1 MIVNERPLDVQ
12 SRNKEG
18 WKTEAVDGSKQHS
31 IDRGSYFLLTGQE
44 ILERICQL
52 EILMSHY
59 LALRVRFQMAPGQRG
74 GRAQGPNIVC
84 YCSNEQNRN
93 GIEIGLKREALLD
106 RG

>member
-31 IDRGSYFLLTGQE
+31 IDRGSYFLLTEQE
-44 ILERICQL
+44 ILERKCQL
-52 EILMSHY
+52 EIFMGDY
-59 LALRVRFQMAPGQRG
+59 LALRVMFQVASGQRG
-74 GRAQGPNIVC
+74 VRAQGLNIVC
-84 YCSNEQNRN
+84 KCSNKQNRN